1 MQAVLW
7 PLVGAAVILTAR
19 RLLPHVLVRLV
30 ALVAGCASLATLWS
44 LRTATAASVEIAW
57 LPLNFFRA
65 SPTFRPDA
73 LSLFAG
79 ITCVFVVTCAVLGF
93 GDSERSQTTWHGLI
107 LIALAGSLILAMA
120 ANLLTLALGSA
131 LIDLALMAMAL
142 SASEDSARVAWRM
155 AVPGVAST
163 LLLAL
168 CAVQM
173 DVQAGTSSL
182 AAREFSLQIV
192 GLIGVA
198 GVLRLMVFPLH
209 PRILSRPQDV
219 ITLVVLAGAGICVLA
234 RSQTIIPALAS
245 WPWTLILAIVALIA
259 GAVWLWAK
267 AMALPKT
274 QSPEEPGAGGSSTRV
289 QFDQA
294 IWPGIAVYQA
304 GLALAFVL
312 LLGGSTAWPLVSLAL
327 GLGLLAIW
335 WDSEQE
341 GRSAS
346 SPRWLVWVGQQA
358 HSGWKRLEPLLGISW
373 SGLDRWRNSWLG
385 RYGRGLLLVAVWVS
399 LIGAP
404 LTAGALGRWPLY
416 AALLRQGDALALIG
430 ALVADTFL
438 VAGLWTAFGHGL
450 MQVGAHRVRP
460 LALVAMLALAFL
472 SLLVGITPG
481 RWVSALG
488 LQPTRPL
495 GVSAWGLGLIYV
507 LPWLVGT
514 WFARVGAY
522 VGEHLSGVGP
532 VISLDWLFRMADWAG
547 QRLVDGVHWLGQV
560 GEGDGW
566 WGWAL
571 VLLAL
576 GAIFLAVR

>member
-327 GLGLLAIW
+327 G
-335 WDSEQE
+335 
-341 GRSAS
+341 
-346 SPRWLVWVGQQA
+346 
-358 HSGWKRLEPLLGISW
+358 
-373 SGLDRWRNSWLG
+373 NSWLG